1 LLAPLALHFARRRS
15 AMRRI
20 VQEVGRV

>member
-1 LLAPLALHFARRRS
+1 LLAPLALRFARRRS